1 MELLGH
7 LASGFSTVLVPHYL
21 LFCLL
26 GVLLGQIV
34 GALPGIG
41 PSAGIA
47 ILLPLTFGSDPIAST
62 IMFAG
67 IYYGAQYG
75 GTITSVLVS
84 IPGESTTVMTA
95 LDGHQLARK
104 GRAGATLGMAA
115 IASFIAGTFGTIGLM
130 AAAPAL
136 ANAALAFGP
145 PEYFA
150 LVVMGLT
157 ALSLVGGSLIK
168 GLMMGVV
175 GLLLATV
182 GVDPQ
187 VGTMRFIFGQIWL
200 LDGIQFLILAV
211 AFFGIGEVLVS
222 VEKGVPP
229 PSSSMKIRNVFPTA
243 ADWVACRWAIA
254 RGTVI
259 GFLIGVLPG
268 AGATIASFIA
278 YAVEKRVSKH
288 PEKFG
293 TGVMEAVASP
303 EAANN
308 SASAGAMVPMFALGI
323 PGSNTTA
330 VMLGALIMFGLRPGP
345 QLFDQNPE
353 LVWGIIASMYIGNAI
368 LLILNLPLA
377 GLFAIL
383 LRVPYSLL
391 YPVILALCITGVY
404 SHSNSI
410 DDLWIMSVM
419 GVLGYFMKKYDFP
432 AAPLV
437 LGLVLEPLLEN
448 ALGQSM
454 TLSHGSLDIFVT
466 RPISGGLLAVT
477 VIIVLTPLVA
487 RLFPRRPKK
496 SG

>member
-1 MELLGH
+1 
-7 LASGFSTVLVPHYL
+7 
-21 LFCLL
+21 
-26 GVLLGQIV
+26 
-34 GALPGIG
+34 
-41 PSAGIA
+41 
-47 ILLPLTFGSDPIAST
+47 
-62 IMFAG
+62 
-67 IYYGAQYG
+67 
-75 GTITSVLVS
+75 
-84 IPGESTTVMTA
+84 MTA
-95 LDGHQLARK
+95 LDGYQLARK
-104 GRAGATLGMAA
+104 GRAGPTLGMAA

-130 AAAPAL
+130 VAAPTL
-136 ANAALAFGP
+136 ASVAIAFGP

-168 GLMMGVV
+168 GLMMGAV
-175 GLLLATV
+175 GLLIATI

-187 VGTMRFIFGQIWL
+187 IGTMRYIFGQIWL

-222 VEKGVPP
+222 TEKGVPA
-229 PSSSMKIRNVFPTA
+229 PSSSMKIRNVFPTM
-243 ADWVACRWAIA
+243 ADWIVCRWAIM

-259 GFLIGVLPG
+259 GFLIGILPG

-330 VMLGALIMFGLRPGP
+330 VMLGALIMFGLRPGS
-345 QLFDQNPE
+345 QLFEQHPD
-353 LVWGIIASMYIGNAI
+353 LVWGIIASMYIGNAM
-368 LLILNLPLA
+368 LLVLNLPLA
-377 GLFAIL
+377 GMFAIL
-383 LRVPYSLL
+383 LRVPYAML
-391 YPVILALCITGVY
+391 YPVILALCIAGVY

-410 DDLWIMSVM
+410 DDLWIMCAM

-454 TLSHGSLDIFVT
+454 TLSHGSLSIFVT
-466 RPISGGLLAVT
+466 RPISAGLLAVT
-477 VIIVLTPLVA
+477 AIIVLTPMKA
-487 RLFPRRPKK
+487 RHAIASLA
-496 SG
+496 

>member
-1 MELLGH
+1 
-7 LASGFSTVLVPHYL
+7 
-21 LFCLL
+21 
-26 GVLLGQIV
+26 
-34 GALPGIG
+34 
-41 PSAGIA
+41 
-47 ILLPLTFGSDPIAST
+47 
-62 IMFAG
+62 
-67 IYYGAQYG
+67 
-75 GTITSVLVS
+75 
-84 IPGESTTVMTA
+84 MTA
-95 LDGHQLARK
+95 LDGYQLARK
-104 GRAGATLGMAA
+104 GRAGPTLGMAA

-130 AAAPAL
+130 VAAPTL
-136 ANAALAFGP
+136 ASVAIAFGP

-150 LVVMGLT
+150 LVVMGPT

-175 GLLLATV
+175 GLLIATI

-187 VGTMRFIFGQIWL
+187 IGTMRYIFGQIWL

-222 VEKGVPP
+222 TEKGVPA
-229 PSSSMKIRNVFPTA
+229 PSSSMKIRNVFPTM
-243 ADWVACRWAIA
+243 ADWIVCRWAIM

-259 GFLIGVLPG
+259 GFLIGILPG

-330 VMLGALIMFGLRPGP
+330 VMLGALIMFGLRPGS
-345 QLFDQNPE
+345 QLFEQHPD
-353 LVWGIIASMYIGNAI
+353 LVWGIIASMYIGNAM
-368 LLILNLPLA
+368 LLVLNLPLA
-377 GLFAIL
+377 GMFAIL
-383 LRVPYSLL
+383 LRVPYAML
-391 YPVILALCITGVY
+391 YPVILALCIAGVY

-410 DDLWIMSVM
+410 DDLWIMCAM

-454 TLSHGSLDIFVT
+454 TLSHGGLSIFVT
-466 RPISGGLLAVT
+466 RPISAGLLAVT
-477 VIIVLTPLVA
+477 AIIVLTPIVS
-487 RLFPRRPKK
+487 RFVSRNRGKT
-496 SG
+496 G

>member
-1 MELLGH
+1 
-7 LASGFSTVLVPHYL
+7 
-21 LFCLL
+21 
-26 GVLLGQIV
+26 
-34 GALPGIG
+34 
-41 PSAGIA
+41 
-47 ILLPLTFGSDPIAST
+47 
-62 IMFAG
+62 
-67 IYYGAQYG
+67 
-75 GTITSVLVS
+75 
-84 IPGESTTVMTA
+84 MTA
-95 LDGHQLARK
+95 LDGYQLARK
-104 GRAGATLGMAA
+104 GRAGPTLGMAA

-130 AAAPAL
+130 VAAPTL
-136 ANAALAFGP
+136 ASVAIAFGP

-175 GLLLATV
+175 GLLIATI

-187 VGTMRFIFGQIWL
+187 IGTMRYIFGQIWL

-222 VEKGVPP
+222 TEKGVPA
-229 PSSSMKIRNVFPTA
+229 PSSSMKIRNVFPTM
-243 ADWVACRWAIA
+243 ADWIVCRWAIM

-259 GFLIGVLPG
+259 GFLIGILPG

-330 VMLGALIMFGLRPGP
+330 VMLGALIMFGLRPGS
-345 QLFDQNPE
+345 QLFEQHPD
-353 LVWGIIASMYIGNAI
+353 LVWGIIASMYIGNAM
-368 LLILNLPLA
+368 LLVLNLPLA
-377 GLFAIL
+377 GMFAIL
-383 LRVPYSLL
+383 LRVPYAML
-391 YPVILALCITGVY
+391 YPVILALCIAGVY

-410 DDLWIMSVM
+410 DDLWIMCAM

-454 TLSHGSLDIFVT
+454 TLSHGSLSIFVT
-466 RPISGGLLAVT
+466 RPISAGLLAVT
-477 VIIVLTPLVA
+477 AIIVLTPIVS
-487 RLFPRRPKK
+487 RFVSRNRGKT
-496 SG
+496 G

>member
-1 MELLGH
+1 
-7 LASGFSTVLVPHYL
+7 
-21 LFCLL
+21 
-26 GVLLGQIV
+26 
-34 GALPGIG
+34 
-41 PSAGIA
+41 
-47 ILLPLTFGSDPIAST
+47 
-62 IMFAG
+62 
-67 IYYGAQYG
+67 
-75 GTITSVLVS
+75 
-84 IPGESTTVMTA
+84 MTA
-95 LDGHQLARK
+95 LDGYQLARK
-104 GRAGATLGMAA
+104 GRAGPTLGMAA

-130 AAAPAL
+130 VAAPTL
-136 ANAALAFGP
+136 ASVAIAFGP

-175 GLLLATV
+175 GLLIATI

-187 VGTMRFIFGQIWL
+187 IGTMRYIFGQIWL

-222 VEKGVPP
+222 TEKGVPA
-229 PSSSMKIRNVFPTA
+229 PSSSMKIRNVFPTM
-243 ADWVACRWAIA
+243 ADWIVCRWAIM

-259 GFLIGVLPG
+259 GFLIGILPG

-330 VMLGALIMFGLRPGP
+330 VMLGALIMFGLRPGS
-345 QLFDQNPE
+345 QLFEQHPD
-353 LVWGIIASMYIGNAI
+353 LVWGIIASMYIGNAM
-368 LLILNLPLA
+368 LLVLNLPLA
-377 GLFAIL
+377 GMFAIL
-383 LRVPYSLL
+383 LRVPYAML
-391 YPVILALCITGVY
+391 YPVILALCIAGVY

-410 DDLWIMSVM
+410 DDLWIMCAM

-454 TLSHGSLDIFVT
+454 TLSHGSLSIFVT
-466 RPISGGLLAVT
+466 RPISAGLLAVT
-477 VIIVLTPLVA
+477 AIIVLTPMKA
-487 RLFPRRPKK
+487 RHAIASLA
-496 SG
+496 

>member
-1 MELLGH
+1 M
-7 LASGFSTVLVPHYL
+7 
-21 LFCLL
+21 FCLL

-75 GTITSVLVS
+75 GTITSVLIS

-95 LDGHQLARK
+95 LDGYQLARK
-104 GRAGATLGMAA
+104 GRAGPTLGMAA

-130 AAAPAL
+130 VAAPTL
-136 ANAALAFGP
+136 ASVAIAFGP

-175 GLLLATV
+175 GLLIATI

-187 VGTMRFIFGQIWL
+187 IGTMRYIFGQIWL

-222 VEKGVPP
+222 TEKGVPA
-229 PSSSMKIRNVFPTA
+229 PSSSMKIRNVFPTM
-243 ADWVACRWAIA
+243 ADWIVCRWAIM

-259 GFLIGVLPG
+259 GFLIGILPG

-330 VMLGALIMFGLRPGP
+330 VMLGALIMFGLRPGS
-345 QLFDQNPE
+345 QLFEQHPD
-353 LVWGIIASMYIGNAI
+353 LVWGIIASMYIGNAM
-368 LLILNLPLA
+368 LLVLNLPLA
-377 GLFAIL
+377 GMFAIL
-383 LRVPYSLL
+383 LRVPYAML
-391 YPVILALCITGVY
+391 YPVILALCIAGVY

-410 DDLWIMSVM
+410 DDLWIMCAM

-454 TLSHGSLDIFVT
+454 TLSHGSLSIFVT
-466 RPISGGLLAVT
+466 RPISAGLLAVT
-477 VIIVLTPLVA
+477 AIIVLTPIVS
-487 RLFPRRPKK
+487 RFVSRNRGKT
-496 SG
+496 G

>member
-1 MELLGH
+1 
-7 LASGFSTVLVPHYL
+7 
-21 LFCLL
+21 
-26 GVLLGQIV
+26 
-34 GALPGIG
+34 
-41 PSAGIA
+41 
-47 ILLPLTFGSDPIAST
+47 
-62 IMFAG
+62 
-67 IYYGAQYG
+67 
-75 GTITSVLVS
+75 
-84 IPGESTTVMTA
+84 MTA
-95 LDGHQLARK
+95 LDGYQLARK
-104 GRAGATLGMAA
+104 GRAGPTLGMAA

-130 AAAPAL
+130 VAAPTL
-136 ANAALAFGP
+136 ASVAIAFGP

-157 ALSLVGGSLIK
+157 ALSLVGGSMIK

-175 GLLLATV
+175 GLLIATI

-187 VGTMRFIFGQIWL
+187 IGTMRYIFGQIWL

-222 VEKGVPP
+222 TEKGVPA
-229 PSSSMKIRNVFPTA
+229 PSSSMKIRNVFPTM
-243 ADWVACRWAIA
+243 ADWIVCRWAIM

-259 GFLIGVLPG
+259 GFLIGILPG

-330 VMLGALIMFGLRPGP
+330 VMLGALIMFGLRPGS
-345 QLFDQNPE
+345 QLFEQHPD
-353 LVWGIIASMYIGNAI
+353 LVWGIIASMYIGNAM
-368 LLILNLPLA
+368 LLVLNLPLA
-377 GLFAIL
+377 GMFAIL
-383 LRVPYSLL
+383 LRVPYAML
-391 YPVILALCITGVY
+391 YPVILALCIAGVY

-410 DDLWIMSVM
+410 DDLWIMCAM

-454 TLSHGSLDIFVT
+454 TLSHGSLSIFVT
-466 RPISGGLLAVT
+466 RPISAGLLAVT
-477 VIIVLTPLVA
+477 AIIVLTPIVS
-487 RLFPRRPKK
+487 RFVSRNRGKT
-496 SG
+496 G